1 MLLSLR
7 ISLLLF
13 FFRFSKFTYG
23 CHNFFACSIVLLY
36 ASTWIPLSWSND
48 RACSQIS
55 CVSLITSSREFPE
68 RYWNCVE
75 FKACISRIFPYV
87 CVEFFNVENIDTYV
101 SLFFQHVSD
110 VYRTRMSCAQFET
123 KTKIQIICLVCVGV
137 FTRDLWWRHLVRFP
151 ILIRFPRIARRR
163 GLRTRL
169 NFQLGVC
176 FFFLLEMLK
185 MFTSSVITSLWHHG
199 FSWYSPVTPLCV
211 LVSCTSIFESSHE
224 LLFVRLYCSSYQA
237 IRYATLLPH
246 LGSLFLGRRLQ
257 LLLMFLSMVYFSFL
271 RKFKQ
276 FSLVS
281 IRWFTF
287 STFFH
292 TSVVSHE
299 Q

>member
-1 MLLSLR
+1 M
-7 ISLLLF
+7 
-13 FFRFSKFTYG
+13 
-23 CHNFFACSIVLLY
+23 LLY

-224 LLFVRLYCSSYQA
+224 LLFARLYCSSYQA
-237 IRYATLLPH
+237 IRYANLLPH
-246 LGSLFLGRRLQ
+246 LGSFFLGRRLQ

>member
-1 MLLSLR
+1 MCVSSFLMWK
-7 ISLLLF
+7 ISTPTCPCFSNMSAMFTELAWVVLNSKPKQKSRSSVLF
-13 FFRFSKFTYG
+13 VLVCLPETCDDVTWFGFRFSSDFQESPDAEDYELGWTF
-23 CHNFFACSIVLLY
+23 NL
-36 ASTWIPLSWSND
+36 
-48 RACSQIS
+48 
-55 CVSLITSSREFPE
+55 EF
-68 RYWNCVE
+68 V
-75 FKACISRIFPYV
+75 
-87 CVEFFNVENIDTYV
+87 
-101 SLFFQHVSD
+101 
-110 VYRTRMSCAQFET
+110 
-123 KTKIQIICLVCVGV
+123 
-137 FTRDLWWRHLVRFP
+137 
-151 ILIRFPRIARRR
+151 
-163 GLRTRL
+163 
-169 NFQLGVC
+169 

-237 IRYATLLPH
+237 ICYANLLPH

>member
-1 MLLSLR
+1 MTSLGSVSDSRPISKNRPTQR
-7 ISLLLF
+7 ITNSVEL
-13 FFRFSKFTYG
+13 
-23 CHNFFACSIVLLY
+23 
-36 ASTWIPLSWSND
+36 STW
-48 RACSQIS
+48 
-55 CVSLITSSREFPE
+55 
-68 RYWNCVE
+68 
-75 FKACISRIFPYV
+75 
-87 CVEFFNVENIDTYV
+87 
-101 SLFFQHVSD
+101 SLF
-110 VYRTRMSCAQFET
+110 
-123 KTKIQIICLVCVGV
+123 
-137 FTRDLWWRHLVRFP
+137 
-151 ILIRFPRIARRR
+151 
-163 GLRTRL
+163 
-169 NFQLGVC
+169 

-224 LLFVRLYCSSYQA
+224 LLFVKLYCSSYQA
-237 IRYATLLPH
+237 IRYANLLPH

-299 Q
+299 QWKKKWTKLLHRLMVLFSFHLASLFSNTSLLSLYFLQSGIFLVSCLNIGILVNNNVWVIDIWWRHRLKQYFPRYRVHSGPHVLWKINSNWW

>member
-1 MLLSLR
+1 M
-7 ISLLLF
+7 
-13 FFRFSKFTYG
+13 
-23 CHNFFACSIVLLY
+23 LLY

-185 MFTSSVITSLWHHG
+185 MFTSSVITSLG
-199 FSWYSPVTPLCV
+199 IVPLRRYV
-211 LVSCTSIFESSHE
+211 YLFLV
-224 LLFVRLYCSSYQA
+224 LLFLNLPMSSCLWDFIAEA
-237 IRYATLLPH
+237 IR
-246 LGSLFLGRRLQ
+246 
-257 LLLMFLSMVYFSFL
+257 
-271 RKFKQ
+271 Q
-276 FSLVS
+276 FAMQIYCHILDP
-281 IRWFTF
+281 
-287 STFFH
+287 FF
-292 TSVVSHE
+292 
-299 Q
+299 

>member
-1 MLLSLR
+1 MCVSSFLMWK
-7 ISLLLF
+7 ISTPTCPCFPNMSAMFTELAWVVLNSKPKQKSRSSVLF
-13 FFRFSKFTYG
+13 VLVCLPETCDDVTWFGFRFSSDFQESPDAEDYELGWTF
-23 CHNFFACSIVLLY
+23 NL
-36 ASTWIPLSWSND
+36 
-48 RACSQIS
+48 
-55 CVSLITSSREFPE
+55 EF
-68 RYWNCVE
+68 V
-75 FKACISRIFPYV
+75 
-87 CVEFFNVENIDTYV
+87 
-101 SLFFQHVSD
+101 
-110 VYRTRMSCAQFET
+110 
-123 KTKIQIICLVCVGV
+123 
-137 FTRDLWWRHLVRFP
+137 
-151 ILIRFPRIARRR
+151 
-163 GLRTRL
+163 
-169 NFQLGVC
+169 

-199 FSWYSPVTPLCV
+199 FAWCSPVTPLCV

-224 LLFVRLYCSSYQA
+224 LLFARLYCSNDQA
-237 IRYATLLPH
+237 IRYANLLPH
-246 LGSLFLGRRLQ
+246 LGSFFLGRRLQ